1 MLHDNCLLIAPL
13 PIRQESSVQG
23 LDPDVLAF
31 KPTGHGVI
39 SQKGIDIGIF
49 ELSQIKKFLDKELQ

>member
-13 PIRQESSVQG
+13 LIRQESSVQG

-31 KPTGHGVI
+31 KPIGHGVT
-39 SQKGIDIGIF
+39 S
-49 ELSQIKKFLDKELQ
+49 